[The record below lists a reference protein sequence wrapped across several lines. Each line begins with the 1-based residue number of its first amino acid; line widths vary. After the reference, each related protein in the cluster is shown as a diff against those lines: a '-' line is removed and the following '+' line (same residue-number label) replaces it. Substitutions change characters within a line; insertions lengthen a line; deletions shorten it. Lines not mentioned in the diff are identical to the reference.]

1 MPWFFDVARVIVRML
16 LFLFTDWQVRGRENV
31 PSEGAVIVVAN
42 HINLTDPPIL
52 GVSLGRKT
60 VFMAKK
66 EVFHSRFLSYF
77 LRGCGVF
84 PVHRGQ
90 LDREA
95 LRQANQLLTRGLAL
109 IMFPEGS
116 RSKTTQLQ
124 PAFPGSALIALRNG
138 VPILPVGIAG
148 TEKIKGKAWLLR
160 RPRVIINIGHL
171 FSPPPVGG
179 KLTKV
184 ELARLTNS
192 IMARIAELLPLE
204 YRGHYAE
211 GLNDTK
217 D

>member
-16 LFLFTDWQVRGRENV
+16 LFLFTNWQVRGRENI
-31 PSEGAVIVVAN
+31 PREGAVIVVAN

-116 RSKTTQLQ
+116 RSKNDQLQ

-148 TEKIKGKAWLLR
+148 TEKIKGIAWLLR

-184 ELARLTNS
+184 ELAGLTNS

>member
-1 MPWFFDVARVIVRML
+1 MLWFYDVVRVMVRML
-16 LFLFTDWQVRGRENV
+16 LLLFTDWQVRGRENT

-66 EVFHSRFLSYF
+66 EIFRSRFLSYF

-84 PVHRGQ
+84 PVHRGR

-95 LRQANQLLTRGLAL
+95 MRQASKVLTKGLAL
-109 IMFPEGS
+109 IVFPEGS
-116 RSKTTQLQ
+116 RSKNTQLQ
-124 PAFPGSALIALRNG
+124 PAFPGSALIALRND

-148 TEKIKGKAWLLR
+148 TEKIRGIAWLLR
-160 RPRVIINIGHL
+160 RPRVIVNIGHPFFL
-171 FSPPPVGG
+171 APAGS

-184 ELARLTNS
+184 ELAGLTDS
-192 IMARIAELLPLE
+192 MMARIAELLPLE

-211 GLNDTK
+211 PRN
-217 D
+217 